1 MDLREQTRV
10 TQIFS
15 VFWLHTEQGRVCTEF
30 MKGKQGKGNYECNQN
45 DWQNLEKS
53 VNVWIQKGF
62 MWLEA
67 GVFGKEETDKQ
78 T

>member
-1 MDLREQTRV
+1 MDLRGQTRV

-53 VNVWIQKGF
+53 VNV
-62 MWLEA
+62 
-67 GVFGKEETDKQ
+67 
-78 T
+78 